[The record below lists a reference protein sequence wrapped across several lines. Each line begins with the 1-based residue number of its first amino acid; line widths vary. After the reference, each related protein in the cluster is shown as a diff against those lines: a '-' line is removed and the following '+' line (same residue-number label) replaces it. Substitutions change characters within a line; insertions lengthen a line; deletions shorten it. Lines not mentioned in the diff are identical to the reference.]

1 MNNSVADMNVTENS
15 GSEAIQQRFEF
26 RNIRFDE
33 ALQTAEI
40 ERICFPPNEACS
52 EKMMVERVNRAP
64 EYFLV
69 SVDRATGRIAGF
81 LNGLATDESTFRD
94 EFFTD
99 AGLHDPQGKTVMLL
113 GLDVLP
119 EYRRQGLASE
129 LMRRYL
135 AIQKERGKKK
145 VLLTCLDA
153 KVEMYKKMGFQD
165 DGMADSSWG
174 GEAWHEM
181 SCAPV

>member
-1 MNNSVADMNVTENS
+1 M
-15 GSEAIQQRFEF
+15 
-26 RNIRFDE
+26 
-33 ALQTAEI
+33 
-40 ERICFPPNEACS
+40 
-52 EKMMVERVNRAP
+52 NRAP

-69 SVDRATGRIAGF
+69 AVDRATGRIAGF

-99 AGLHDPQGKTVMLL
+99 AGLHD
-113 GLDVLP
+113 
-119 EYRRQGLASE
+119 RRGRQSCCWDLTCSRNTAGQGLASE

-153 KVEMYKKMGFQD
+153 KVEMYKKMDFRMME
-165 DGMADSSWG
+165 MADSSWG

>member
-1 MNNSVADMNVTENS
+1 
-15 GSEAIQQRFEF
+15 
-26 RNIRFDE
+26 
-33 ALQTAEI
+33 
-40 ERICFPPNEACS
+40 
-52 EKMMVERVNRAP
+52 
-64 EYFLV
+64 
-69 SVDRATGRIAGF
+69 
-81 LNGLATDESTFRD
+81 
-94 EFFTD
+94 
-99 AGLHDPQGKTVMLL
+99 MLL